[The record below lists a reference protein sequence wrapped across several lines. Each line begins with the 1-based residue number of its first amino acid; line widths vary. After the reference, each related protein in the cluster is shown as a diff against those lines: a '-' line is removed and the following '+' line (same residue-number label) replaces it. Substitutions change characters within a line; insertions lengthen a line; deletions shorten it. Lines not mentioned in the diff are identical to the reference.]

1 MISNL
6 EQYLKN
12 ATRGILGKRKLEI
25 QEELERDI
33 LERTKKFELM
43 GFSRDQGILKS
54 LEELGSPRKL
64 ALGFWE
70 VQMAMQ
76 KNLMLGSVMAVML
89 LSVVTWQATTQRDFR
104 FSCASADQ
112 SYSLEGNKTAT
123 WLNVFLVARELEK
136 VDFIDFTMEKFKV
149 TTSTESKNYY
159 SMRTEAGSG
168 QFRTTNQTYV
178 NLKNPIFTVQNPSAT
193 GSIKMQCKW

>member
-12 ATRGILGKRKLEI
+12 ATRGIWGKRKLEI

-54 LEELGSPRKL
+54 LEELGNPRKL
-64 ALGFWE
+64 ALDFWE

-76 KNLMLGSVMAVML
+76 KNLMLGSLMAVML
-89 LSVVTWQATTQRDFR
+89 FSVATWQGTTQRDFR
-104 FSCASADQ
+104 FSCTNSDQ

-136 VDFIDFTMEKFKV
+136 VDFIDFTMEKFKTR
-149 TTSTESKNYY
+149 TTELKDYFL
-159 SMRTEAGSG
+159 MRTEAGSG
-168 QFRTTNQTYV
+168 QFRTNNQTYV
-178 NLKNPIFTVQNPSAT
+178 NLKNPILTIQNPSAT